1 MDKNIFKK
9 YLDSLCLSR
18 DEDRTRIVSLLSA
31 VIAVCQSDITRIFYK
46 YLKEINFNCAAIY
59 ETILQSY
66 LFLGFPRMIEA
77 ALIHSEIFGGS
88 FKNTDGNPG
97 KISEQEAEEW
107 FNNGVHLC
115 RQVYGKNYERLKEK
129 FNSVSPEMFRWM
141 VIEGYGKVLTRPG
154 LSSIERELAEVAA
167 LIVDRRERQLTSHII
182 GGLNVGASIDQL
194 RQVNE
199 DTRPLAGEK
208 AFKMTGQLIDNII
221 VKYKR
226 NA

>member
-1 MDKNIFKK
+1 MDKDILKK
-9 YLDSLCLSR
+9 YLVSLDLSP
-18 DEDRTRIVSLLSA
+18 DDDRVRIISLLSA
-31 VIAVCQSDITRIFYK
+31 VIAVCQNDITRVFYK
-46 YLKEINFNCAAIY
+46 YLKEINFAGTAVY

-77 ALIHSEIFGGS
+77 ALIHNEIFGGS
-88 FKNTDGNPG
+88 FDNVDGNLR

-107 FNNGVHLC
+107 FSKGVNLC
-115 RQVYGKNYERLKEK
+115 RQVYGKNFERLKEK
-129 FNSVSPEMFRWM
+129 FISVSPEMFRWM

-182 GGLNVGASIDQL
+182 GSLNVGASIKQL

-199 DTRPLAGEK
+199 DIKPLAGAET
-208 AFKMTGQLIDNII
+208 FKITGQLIDNII
-221 VKYKR
+221 VKYRK